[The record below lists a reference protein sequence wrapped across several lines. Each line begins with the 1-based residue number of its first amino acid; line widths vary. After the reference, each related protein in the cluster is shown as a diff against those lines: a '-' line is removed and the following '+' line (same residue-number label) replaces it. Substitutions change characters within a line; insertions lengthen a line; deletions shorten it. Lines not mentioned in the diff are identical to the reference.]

1 MDLAGAVRK
10 GSFSL
15 SWKVVKANNKCLEG
29 FVFFFFLFVTSKST
43 TKV

>member
-15 SWKVVKANNKCLEG
+15 SWKVVKANNKCLE
-29 FVFFFFLFVTSKST
+29 VFFFVFVTSKST